1 MPSTAVMCCCS
12 KVSGAGVGATGAA
25 GELEVEGPAT
35 ALPLPLA
42 GATEDA
48 LGAGCWVEGC
58 V

>member
-35 ALPLPLA
+35 ALPLTGAA
-42 GATEDA
+42 GDAFAT
-48 LGAGCWVEGC
+48 GCWVEGGA
-58 V
+58 